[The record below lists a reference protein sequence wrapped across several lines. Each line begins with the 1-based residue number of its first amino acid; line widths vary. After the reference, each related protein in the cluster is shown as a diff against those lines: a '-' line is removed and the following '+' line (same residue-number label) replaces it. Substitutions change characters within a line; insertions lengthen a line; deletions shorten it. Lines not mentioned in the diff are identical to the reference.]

1 MSDNLVFSVRLGKRL
16 LEYRTN
22 PQHVQA
28 AKMLVEQ
35 GINVNI
41 GDTIQYVVTK
51 DGVKPLRVV
60 SRRGSLNGKT

>member
-1 MSDNLVFSVRLGKRL
+1 MSDDLVFSVRLGKRL

-35 GINVNI
+35 GISVDA

-51 DGVKPLRVV
+51 DGVKPLRVI
-60 SRRGSLNGKT
+60 SRRGG